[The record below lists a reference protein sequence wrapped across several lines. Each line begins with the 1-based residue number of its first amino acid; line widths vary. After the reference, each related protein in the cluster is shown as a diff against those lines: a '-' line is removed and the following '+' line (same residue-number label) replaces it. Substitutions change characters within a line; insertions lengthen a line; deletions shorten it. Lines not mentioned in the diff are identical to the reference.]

1 MILYR
6 KNIAFSWQKQ
16 RFYTIKAMF
25 LKEKKN
31 IVVFCVPSFLMVK
44 DNRSTKE
51 ASETDSSHHLFYL
64 PSALLLLCTLPLF
77 HTRKHNHS
85 S

>member
-44 DNRSTKE
+44 DNRSTTE
-51 ASETDSSHHLFYL
+51 AS
-64 PSALLLLCTLPLF
+64 
-77 HTRKHNHS
+77 
-85 S
+85 